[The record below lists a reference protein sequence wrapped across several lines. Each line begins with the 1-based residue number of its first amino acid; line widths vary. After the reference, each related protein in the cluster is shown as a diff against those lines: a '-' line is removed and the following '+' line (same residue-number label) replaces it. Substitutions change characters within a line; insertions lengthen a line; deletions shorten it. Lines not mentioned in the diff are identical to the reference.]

1 MSTIDE
7 IALTERL
14 IGFDTSRPEGIR
26 DAVAFIGGWIEAN
39 GIQHQEVELDGRP
52 SVIATAGEGDRTI
65 VWSSH
70 VDVVPGEPAQFTA
83 RQRAGRL
90 YGRGSYD
97 MKGALAA
104 MLAALADF
112 TAAPERAPGVRAQL
126 LIVPDEESEAR
137 SHDHKA
143 TARLADAGYVGEF
156 VVCGEPTD
164 LNVGIQAKGALVLR
178 LDVHG
183 RSAHGSTPWLGENAV
198 LKAVEIATRVAL
210 SCRSPRPVAAL
221 HRRPDR
227 ESGPHQWRRRG
238 QPRARP
244 LQRRPGYPVP
254 AGAGSRRDPRPG
266 SWPRR
271 RGGAHLSGGRGR
283 SQPHE
288 RATSP
293 RCCGRW
299 PSCDRPSEPVGRDG
313 ASDAA
318 VFLNRGVP
326 SAEFG
331 PVGAGHH
338 GPDEYV
344 EVASL
349 GVYRRAL
356 GEFLSQASAIG
367 AG

>member
-1 MSTIDE
+1 VSTIDE
-7 IALTERL
+7 IALAERL
-14 IGFDTSRPEGIR
+14 IAFDTSRPEGIR
-26 DAVAFIGGWIEAN
+26 DAVAFIGGWLEAH

-52 SVIATAGEGDRTI
+52 SLIATAGEGDRTI

-70 VDVVPGEPAQFTA
+70 VDVVPADPAQFTA
-83 RQRAGRL
+83 RERAGRL

-104 MLAALADF
+104 MLAALADLM
-112 TAAPERAPGVRAQL
+112 AAPAPGIRAQL

-137 SHDHKA
+137 RHDHKA
-143 TARLADAGYVGEF
+143 TARLAEAGYTGEF

-198 LKAVEIATRVAL
+198 LKAVEIARQVARLPFTQETSPLFTAGPTVNLGRIAGGDAVNRVPDRCSVDLDIRFLPEQDPDEILEQVRGLGVAVEPIYL
-210 SCRSPRPVAAL
+210 VAAADL
-221 HRRPDR
+221 SPTNDHVTALL
-227 ESGPHQWRRRG
+227 
-238 QPRARP
+238 RAVR
-244 LQRRPGYPVP
+244 
-254 AGAGSRRDPRPG
+254 
-266 SWPRR
+266 
-271 RGGAHLSGGRGR
+271 
-283 SQPHE
+283 
-288 RATSP
+288 
-293 RCCGRW
+293 
-299 PSCDRPSEPVGRDG
+299 SCDRTSQPVGRDG

-318 VFLNRGVP
+318 VFLARGVP

-344 EVASL
+344 ELASL
-349 GVYRRAL
+349 RVYRRAL
-356 GEFLSQASAIG
+356 GEFLREASALG

>member
-1 MSTIDE
+1 MSSIDE

-26 DAVAFIGGWIEAN
+26 DGVAFIGGWLEAH

-52 SVIATAGEGDRTI
+52 SVIATVGEGERTI

-70 VDVVPGEPAQFTA
+70 IDVVPGDPAQFTA
-83 RQRAGRL
+83 RERAGRL

-104 MLAALADF
+104 MLAALAD
-112 TAAPERAPGVRAQL
+112 AAATPERMNGMRVQL

-137 SHDHKA
+137 RHDEKA

-156 VVCGEPTD
+156 VICGEPTD

-198 LKAVEIATRVAL
+198 LKAVEIARRVAQL
-210 SCRSPRPVAAL
+210 PFTQDRSPLFTAGPTVNLGRISGGDAVNRVPDRCSVDLDIRFLPEQDPDEIVEQVRGLGVAVERIYLVAAADLSASNSHVAAL
-221 HRRPDR
+221 L
-227 ESGPHQWRRRG
+227 
-238 QPRARP
+238 RA
-244 LQRRPGYPVP
+244 V
-254 AGAGSRRDPRPG
+254 
-266 SWPRR
+266 
-271 RGGAHLSGGRGR
+271 R
-283 SQPHE
+283 S
-288 RATSP
+288 S
-293 RCCGRW
+293 
-299 PSCDRPSEPVGRDG
+299 DRPSDPVGRDG

-356 GEFLSQASAIG
+356 GEFLREASALG
-367 AG
+367 PRG